1 MTLEEAWGELGVD
14 AGTAPDLARRAY
26 LRLLKT
32 RKPEVDPQG
41 FARLR
46 AAYEQ
51 VKAALEGTEAP
62 RTDSEPTAPTAP
74 PAPLHAPQNADQ
86 RLEAFRARFSALPS
100 DAPPEAPVQIA
111 REAVAALPEAVE
123 ARHWLI
129 KALLAAKQEA
139 AATQAFR
146 DAANQGHPEFLVGL
160 AQVFPRA
167 LTGPE
172 FQLLGTMVDPPFLWK
187 LADEL
192 GTFDAWDQAGQA
204 ALLALAAMKDHP
216 EDPPPQPTWIIGFL
230 LHLHMNAQSGQAR
243 TLQTRYAEW
252 LKAEG
257 LDDAFDKQDEA
268 WLWTLILELGTLDD
282 DFPIG
287 VRRLLAHSVINGSIE
302 NAREHLRAYRRRE
315 PERTAE
321 AVKQLRTRCPVFSAA
336 LGESFVG
343 TGAPSLVQRLRTGST
358 STEQPPAGDAKPVQP
373 QAPSTA
379 HAAAA
384 RKYTWYV
391 IIGLIVLVM
400 LAVGVEVLGESSAN
414 KPQPSRQDHAT
425 TARAEA
431 RVLCEETPDAETKP
445 PCSKLFEMISSAQAG
460 ACSEVST
467 NYLRLRIAV
476 EEMTTRSPADI
487 QAAAARRLR
496 RNHAQTRLETE
507 LRALCPQSL

>member
-1 MTLEEAWGELGVD
+1 MTLEEAWGELGVE

-46 AAYEQ
+46 AAYER

-62 RTDSEPTAPTAP
+62 RTQSEPETTSAQP
-74 PAPLHAPQNADQ
+74 PPPQRAQSADQ
-86 RLEAFRARFSALPS
+86 RLDVFRARFSALPS
-100 DAPPEAPVQIA
+100 DAPPDAPVQIA
-111 REAVAALPEAVE
+111 REAVAALPEAAE

-129 KALLAAKQEA
+129 KALLAAKLEPE
-139 AATQAFR
+139 ATQAFR

-167 LTGPE
+167 LTERE
-172 FQLLGTMVDPPFLWK
+172 FQLLGTMVTPPFLWK

-192 GTFDAWDQAGQA
+192 GTLDAWAQAGHA
-204 ALLALAAMKDHP
+204 ALMALAALKDHR
-216 EDPPPQPTWIIGFL
+216 EDPPPQPTWILGFL
-230 LHLHMNAQSGQAR
+230 LHLHLNGQPVEAR
-243 TLQTRYAEW
+243 TFQLRYAEW

-268 WLWTLILELGTLDD
+268 WLWTLVLELGTLSD
-282 DFPIG
+282 DFPVG

-302 NAREHLRAYRRRE
+302 NAREHLRAYRRHE

-321 AVKQLRTRCPVFSAA
+321 ALKQLRTHCPLFSAA
-336 LGESFVG
+336 LGERFIG
-343 TGAPSLVQRLRTGST
+343 TGTPSLAQRLHLKAPSAETHPVGDTHPVL
-358 STEQPPAGDAKPVQP
+358 PA
-373 QAPSTA
+373 A

-391 IIGLIVLVM
+391 ILGLIALVM
-400 LAVGVEVLGESSAN
+400 IAVGVEVLGESSPAR
-414 KPQPSRQDHAT
+414 PPPSRTEHAT
-425 TARAEA
+425 SARAEA

-445 PCSKLFEMISSAQAG
+445 PCSKLFELIASAESG

-487 QAAAARRLR
+487 QAATARRLR
-496 RNHAQTRLETE
+496 RNHAQTRLETA
-507 LRALCPQSL
+507 LRELCPKSL

>member
-1 MTLEEAWGELGVD
+1 MTLEEAWGELGVE

-26 LRLLKT
+26 LRVLKT

-46 AAYEQ
+46 EAYER

-62 RTDSEPTAPTAP
+62 RTHSEPEASTAQP
-74 PAPLHAPQNADQ
+74 PPPQRPQSADQ
-86 RLEAFRARFSALPS
+86 RLDAFRARFSTLPS
-100 DAPPEAPVQIA
+100 DAPLDAPVQIA
-111 REAVAALPEAVE
+111 REAVAALPEAAE

-129 KALLAAKQEA
+129 KSLLAAKQEA
-139 AATQAFR
+139 EATQAFR

-160 AQVFPRA
+160 AQVFPHA
-167 LTGPE
+167 LTGAE
-172 FQLLGTMVDPPFLWK
+172 LQLLGTMVDPPFLWK

-192 GTFDAWDQAGQA
+192 GTRDAWAQAGQV
-204 ALLALAAMKDHP
+204 ALLALASLKDHP
-216 EDPPPQPTWIIGFL
+216 EDPPPQPTWILGFL
-230 LHLHMNAQSGQAR
+230 LHLHMNGQPVEAR
-243 TLQTRYAEW
+243 TFQRRYADW

-257 LDDAFDKQDEA
+257 LDEAFEKQDEA
-268 WLWTLILELGTLDD
+268 WLWTLVLELGTLSD
-282 DFPIG
+282 DFPNG

-321 AVKQLRTRCPVFSAA
+321 ALEQLRAHCPLFSAA
-336 LGESFVG
+336 MGERFVG
-343 TGAPSLVQRLRTGST
+343 TGTPSLLQRLHI
-358 STEQPPAGDAKPVQP
+358 
-373 QAPSTA
+373 QAPSAEQHPGGEARPVAPAT

-391 IIGLIVLVM
+391 ILGLIALLM
-400 LAVGVEVLGESSAN
+400 LAVGVEVIGGST
-414 KPQPSRQDHAT
+414 PDRPPPSRLEHAT

-445 PCSKLFEMISSAQAG
+445 PCSKLFELISSAESGTCAV
-460 ACSEVST
+460 VST

-487 QAAAARRLR
+487 QVATARRLR
-496 RNHAQTRLETE
+496 RNHAQTRLETA
-507 LRALCPQSL
+507 LRELCPQSL